1 MPDRV
6 LTVRVERLAPLTPG
20 VVAVELVHPWG
31 GRLPG
36 YTPGSHLDV
45 HLPGGFMRQYSLA
58 RAMPPSP
65 DGRCERYVIGVKRE
79 VASRGGSAAV
89 HERVRAGDLLA
100 VSVPRNT
107 FALVEGASHHLLLAG
122 GIGLT
127 PLLCMAESLAAAGR
141 RDFTL
146 CVFARS
152 RALLPFAAVLES
164 LARDPGGA
172 ADRVRLHL
180 DDPSAAEKLDL
191 RTLLASR
198 PPGAQLYLCGPA
210 GFMQAAR
217 EAAAAAWPDDA
228 VHVEYFAPPDGP
240 SAGDLP
246 MEPFVLRLA
255 RSGVLVPVAA
265 GQTAVA
271 ALHDLGLDIPVSC
284 EQGLCG
290 TCVVSWSAGEP
301 EHRDYCLSGAERRHR
316 VALCR
321 SRARAAAGPLVVDW

>member
-6 LTVRVERLAPLTPG
+6 LTLRVERLAPLTPE
-20 VVAVELVHPWG
+20 VALVEFGHPWG

-58 RAMPPSP
+58 RAMPPSA

-79 VASRGGSAAV
+79 AASRGGSASL

-100 VSVPRNT
+100 VSAPRNT

-141 RDFTL
+141 ADFTL

-152 RALLPFAAVLES
+152 RALLPFAEALES
-164 LARDPGGA
+164 LAHRAPGC
-172 ADRVRLHL
+172 VRLHL
-180 DDPSAAEKLDL
+180 DDPSEPDKLDL
-191 RTLLASR
+191 HALLAGR
-198 PPGAQLYLCGPA
+198 APGAQLYLCGPG
-210 GFMQAAR
+210 GFMAAAR
-217 EAAAAAWPDDA
+217 RQAAAWPDEA
-228 VHVEYFAPPDGP
+228 VHVEYFAPPAGSP
-240 SAGDLP
+240 GGDLP
-246 MEPFVLRLA
+246 MEPFVLQLA
-255 RSGVLVPVAA
+255 RSGVRVPVAA

-290 TCVVSWSAGEP
+290 TCVVGWSAGEP
-301 EHRDYCLSGAERRHR
+301 EHRDYCLSGAERRQR
-316 VALCR
+316 VALCC
-321 SRARAAAGPLVVDW
+321 SRARAAAGPLVVDL